1 MRVKYLDN
9 IETYQ
14 LTSLYTRLFNKA
26 VSEAKEEIRK
36 NGLPI
41 VFNLNGKIY
50 YELPNGEITTESP
63 FDKGLSE

>member
-1 MRVKYLDN
+1 MEVKKLEN
-9 IETYQ
+9 LALYQ
-14 LTSLYTRLFNKA
+14 TASLYTNLFNKA

-63 FDKGLSE
+63 FEKILSK